1 MSRWS
6 AEGTRAARW
15 ITLATLAATT
25 VVFAS
30 FFLVQLL
37 GIHSDDL
44 GCEDLLVYRAASH
57 AVLADHSL
65 YADDFAAVN
74 HSPYGLA
81 FIYPPFSALLFIPL
95 AIVPAGLAKVSMVLI
110 NAVACTIFFGT
121 IVVATLDGWGRLRSW
136 RSLTSPM
143 SVKTA
148 TVVFA
153 AAVVFVLSMPVQATF
168 GFGQVNL
175 ILAAAVALDILVP
188 RTPWPRGLLVGLAVA
203 IKLTPAVFVGYFL
216 VTRQWR
222 ALAVSL
228 ATATSALALGWL
240 VCPSD
245 TTRYLT
251 SMIADPQSFGRLTFA
266 SNQSVRGVIARIPA
280 LDSMHGATWGV
291 VTVLVLALA
300 TVAIEVS
307 RRSGDTVAGMLSAA
321 FVGLLCSPVSWG
333 HHWVWLSA
341 TVVYFLVS
349 WTVVGGTRNL
359 VAGLAV
365 ALVVVAA
372 PWSFLPKDDERER
385 LWNPFEHLMGA
396 VWTLI
401 AILFLAW
408 FATALRRPGGVTK
421 VSGSD
426 TPDDASEHLRS
437 SVAGSGLGQPET
449 ADSSR
454 PL

>member
-426 TPDDASEHLRS
+426 TPDDASEHIRS

>member
-1 MSRWS
+1 
-6 AEGTRAARW
+6 
-15 ITLATLAATT
+15 
-25 VVFAS
+25 
-30 FFLVQLL
+30 
-37 GIHSDDL
+37 
-44 GCEDLLVYRAASH
+44 
-57 AVLADHSL
+57 
-65 YADDFAAVN
+65 
-74 HSPYGLA
+74 
-81 FIYPPFSALLFIPL
+81 
-95 AIVPAGLAKVSMVLI
+95 
-110 NAVACTIFFGT
+110 
-121 IVVATLDGWGRLRSW
+121 
-136 RSLTSPM
+136 M